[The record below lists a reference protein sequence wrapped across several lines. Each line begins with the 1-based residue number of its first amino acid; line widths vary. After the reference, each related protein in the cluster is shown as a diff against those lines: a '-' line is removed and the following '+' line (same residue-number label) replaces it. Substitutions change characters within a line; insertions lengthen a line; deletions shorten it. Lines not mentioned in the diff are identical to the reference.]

1 MKHLKA
7 LSAVALAIIG
17 ALALSISASAGSA
30 ADPNICDAEE
40 FWEGK
45 CFTSDDWNAG
55 WYLHP
60 DNDPGD
66 GAAVAVAYSNYAHV
80 IVHMPH
86 SMCIDWRTANCD
98 GTIPPEPPKRIKR
111 TGRSS
116 KYADSVGEC
125 IRLANKRSN
134 IHPYC
139 QSLYNYDSSLGAGSA
154 GYNAKFATDRAAFI
168 SGLKSLTDCAL
179 AAHNISTNG
188 AAYTAGNLDDSQ
200 EAQMRA
206 DIVTVQSWTCATHH
220 NRTPPS
226 IPNSP
231 S

>member
-7 LSAVALAIIG
+7 LSAVAVAIIG
-17 ALALSISASAGSA
+17 ALAISISASAGSA
-30 ADPNICDAEE
+30 ADPNICDADE
-40 FWEGK
+40 FWEGE
-45 CFTSDDWNAG
+45 CRSTDDWIAG

-66 GAAVAVAYSNYAHV
+66 GAAVKVAYSNYANV

-98 GTIPPEPPKRIKR
+98 GTIPPEPPKRKKR
-111 TGRSS
+111 SDRSS
-116 KYADSVGEC
+116 RYAKSVGEC
-125 IRLANKRSN
+125 IKLANRRSN
-134 IHPYC
+134 IHSYC
-139 QSLYNYDSSLGAGSA
+139 QSLYNYDSSLSSGSA
-154 GYNAKFATDRAAFI
+154 GYNAKLANDRAAFI

-179 AAHNISTNG
+179 AAHNISTNC
-188 AAYTAGNLDDSQ
+188 AAYMAGNLDD
-200 EAQMRA
+200 AQAARMRA
-206 DIVTVQSWTCATHH
+206 DIVTVKSWTCTTHH

-226 IPNSP
+226 IPSSP